1 MAERPGWRQ
10 QAQSLGFRFH
20 SIGGAPYWDE
30 SVHYR
35 FALAEI
41 ETGIERPTAEVHELC
56 MDLVSRAVRNED
68 YLRRL
73 AIPERFWD
81 LVRNSWTHGDPHIYG
96 RMDFAYAGAGPAN
109 GTRPADRTGP
119 AKLYELNYDTPTSL
133 YEAGVFQWIWLQEC
147 LEQGR
152 LPKDTDQFNSLQEKL
167 LAAFAAIAPGI
178 DRLMHFA
185 SVRDSVEDRATVEYL
200 ADLATQSGIRTHYLA
215 IEDIGRTAQGQ
226 FTDCD
231 NRVIEAIF
239 KLYPWE
245 FLFAEEFAQYLPA
258 AGTAWFEP
266 PWKAILSNKGALA
279 LLWELHPG
287 HPNLLPTFFEASSAE
302 PLPAG
307 WVRKPLCSRE
317 GANVELVT
325 DQGERL
331 EAPGPYTDFPYV
343 RQAYHALPRFADSY
357 ALIGSWVIG
366 DQPAGIGIREDSS
379 LITRDTARFVPH
391 IVVE

>member
-1 MAERPGWRQ
+1 MAERPEWRQ
-10 QAQSLGFRFH
+10 QADSLGFRFH
-20 SIGGAPYWDE
+20 SLGGTPYWDE

-35 FALAEI
+35 FPLAQI
-41 ETGIERPTAEVHELC
+41 EAGIERPTLEIHELC
-56 MDLVSRAVRNED
+56 MDLVSRATRNEE

-81 LVRNSWTHGDPHIYG
+81 FVRNSWTRGDPHLYG
-96 RMDFAYAGAGPAN
+96 RMDFAYDGRGH
-109 GTRPADRTGP
+109 

-133 YEAGVFQWIWLQEC
+133 YEAAVFQWVWLQEC
-147 LEQGR
+147 IEQGR
-152 LPKDTDQFNSLQEKL
+152 LPTGTDQFNSLQEKL
-167 LAAFAAIAPGI
+167 LWAFASLAPKIGG
-178 DRLMHFA
+178 LMHFA
-185 SVRDSVEDRATVEYL
+185 SVRDSDEDRATVEYL
-200 ADLATQSGIRTHYLA
+200 QDLATQSGVRTQYLT
-215 IEDIGRTAQGQ
+215 IEDIGRTADGRY
-226 FTDCD
+226 TDCD
-231 NRVIEAIF
+231 NRVIDTIF

-245 FLFAEEFAQYLPA
+245 YLFADEFGQYLPSSA
-258 AGTAWFEP
+258 VTWFEP

-287 HPNLLPTFFEASSAE
+287 HPNLLPAFFEAPNPT

-325 DQGERL
+325 DEGERVA
-331 EAPGPYTDFPYV
+331 APGPYSDFPYI
-343 RQAYHALPRFADSY
+343 RQAYHPLPRFADSY

-391 IVVE
+391 IIVD